1 MAHYLFRKREHTQF
15 QKLKVFGFLSI
26 KKKAKTLNTVF
37 LFWKL
42 MKKKKIEKII
52 WKIKSHKFEEILFSS
67 DYLKLTAT
75 RIFFHRIL

>member
-26 KKKAKTLNTVF
+26 KKKKAKTLNTVF

-42 MKKKKIEKII
+42 MKKKKK
-52 WKIKSHKFEEILFSS
+52 
-67 DYLKLTAT
+67 
-75 RIFFHRIL
+75 